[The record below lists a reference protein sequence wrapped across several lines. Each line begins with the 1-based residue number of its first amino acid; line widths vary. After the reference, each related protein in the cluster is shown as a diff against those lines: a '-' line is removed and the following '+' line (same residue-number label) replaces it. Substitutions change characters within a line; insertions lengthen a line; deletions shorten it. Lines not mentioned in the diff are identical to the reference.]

1 MTTVVGDNS
10 ENALTLSFDAASPRS
25 ADRQIM
31 FRRFGWES
39 NWSRTLPHL
48 SDLIAL
54 FFLCMIVF
62 VCVCVLQQ
70 MFLSKLK
77 KVRPSACS
85 QGKCETHVPSFI
97 LFLQHMRTHERSE
110 GRCFHFF
117 SSCTYSSKT
126 GTLSGNK
133 RSLLAGWSRSVNW
146 FELMLFQE
154 KSMHFLTAAITPLTS
169 IHQEICMR

>member
-31 FRRFGWES
+31 CRTFGWER
-39 NWSRTLPHL
+39 NWSRTLPAFIWFNPPFFSVWLCVTIIFSFQTKESQTLCVISGKVWDTRSFFCSFPLTH
-48 SDLIAL
+48 ANAWEERGQMFPFL
-54 FFLCMIVF
+54 FFLY
-62 VCVCVLQQ
+62 LQ
-70 MFLSKLK
+70 
-77 KVRPSACS
+77 
-85 QGKCETHVPSFI
+85 
-97 LFLQHMRTHERSE
+97 LQ
-110 GRCFHFF
+110 
-117 SSCTYSSKT
+117 T

-133 RSLLAGWSRSVNW
+133 RSLHAGWSRSVNW